1 MAEGYLRVKLLRDG
15 ARVPE
20 RATQGSSGLDLY
32 ACIEPPGYIE
42 LGPDVTRVPT
52 GIALE
57 APPGFDIQIRPRS
70 SLGLR
75 GVNVILGT
83 VDADYRGEIFVAMH
97 TFGSNRSYR
106 IEHGDRIAQLVISR
120 FEAPVITVVGELN
133 DSPRGEGGYGSTG
146 R

>member
-1 MAEGYLRVKLLRDG
+1 MADCFLRVKLLRDG

-20 RATQGSSGLDLY
+20 RATRDSSGLDLY

-42 LGPDVTRVPT
+42 LGPDVMRVPT

-57 APPGFDIQIRPRS
+57 APPAFDIQIRPRS

-120 FEAPVITVVGELN
+120 FEIPVITVVAELN
-133 DSPRGEGGYGSTG
+133 DSARGEGGYGSTG